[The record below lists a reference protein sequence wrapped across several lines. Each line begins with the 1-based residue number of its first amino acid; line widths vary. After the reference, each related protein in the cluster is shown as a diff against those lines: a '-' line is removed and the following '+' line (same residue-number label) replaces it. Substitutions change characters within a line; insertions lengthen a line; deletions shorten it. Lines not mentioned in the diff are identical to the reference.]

1 MNGSDTSL
9 AIACNLDALSPSERA
24 RRSEL
29 ARMVQKSSTSL
40 EETDSGYR
48 VRLPD
53 GSEICERALEL
64 ILLER
69 RCCPFLSLALAFEPG
84 NGAVALT
91 IGGAPG
97 VKQFLTENGILGC
110 AQLAEQFACC

>member
-29 ARMVQKSSTSL
+29 ARIIQKSSTSL
-40 EETDSGYR
+40 DETDSGYR
-48 VRLPD
+48 VQLPD
-53 GSEICERALEL
+53 DSEICERALEL

-84 NGAVALT
+84 NGAVALA

-110 AQLAEQFACC
+110 AQPIEQSACC

>member
-1 MNGSDTSL
+1 MNGSDTGS
-9 AIACNLDALSPSERA
+9 AIACNLNALSPSERA

-29 ARMVQKSSTSL
+29 ARIVQANSSSL

-48 VRLPD
+48 VHLSD
-53 GSEICERALEL
+53 DSEICEHALEL

-84 NGAVALT
+84 KGAVALA

-110 AQLAEQFACC
+110 AQLGERSACC

>member
-1 MNGSDTSL
+1 MNGSDTGS
-9 AIACNLDALSPSERA
+9 AIACNLNAFSPSERA

-29 ARMVQKSSTSL
+29 ARIVQANSSSL

-48 VRLPD
+48 VQLLD
-53 GSEICERALEL
+53 DSEICERALEL

-69 RCCPFLSLALAFEPG
+69 RCCPFLSIALSFEPG
-84 NGAVALT
+84 NGAVALA

-110 AQLAEQFACC
+110 AQLSDRSACC

>member
-1 MNGSDTSL
+1 MSDASP

-24 RRSEL
+24 RRTEL
-29 ARMVQKSSTSL
+29 ARMIQKSSISL

-48 VRLPD
+48 VQLPD
-53 GSEICERALEL
+53 DSEICERALQL

-69 RCCPFLSLALAFEPG
+69 RCCPFLSLELAFEPG
-84 NGAVALT
+84 DGAVALA

-97 VKQFLTENGILGC
+97 VKQFLSERGILGS
-110 AQLAEQFACC
+110 AQLSERSACC

>member
-1 MNGSDTSL
+1 MNGSDTGP
-9 AIACNLDALSPSERA
+9 AIACNLNALSTSERA
-24 RRSEL
+24 RCSEL
-29 ARMVQKSSTSL
+29 VRRIQKGSSSL

-48 VRLPD
+48 VQLLD
-53 GSEICERALEL
+53 DSEICERALEL

-69 RCCPFLSLALAFEPG
+69 RCCPFLSIALSFEPG
-84 NGAVALT
+84 NGAVALA

-110 AQLAEQFACC
+110 AQPGDRSACC